1 MERLRLS
8 DDCQNLFSVGMDG
21 LLCIF
26 EVRDRDPRS
35 AKRQTPALP
44 ISLEILTENAEIEK
58 QIAEREALRQEDNT
72 LRETDNNNVEKGIEM
87 KRLQDKIASLQG
99 RLKSDEIDAES
110 KHMSLLENKR
120 EAINNNENKR
130 KDLLDRQQEVIE

>member
-1 MERLRLS
+1 
-8 DDCQNLFSVGMDG
+8 MDG

-87 KRLQDKIASLQG
+87 KRL
-99 RLKSDEIDAES
+99 
-110 KHMSLLENKR
+110 
-120 EAINNNENKR
+120 
-130 KDLLDRQQEVIE
+130 